1 MNKSENGKVVN
12 LHEED
17 MLMEKLTDPETI
29 YQLTRLLDRVEQVNL
44 LFDFLET
51 FLARGPSMADS
62 VNSLIVEMRENIDD
76 LGYIHKIN
84 EMTES
89 LKSVQHFIDSEPF
102 KQLQKT
108 MLNTETLELVQK
120 VSESALQA
128 HRDAQEQ
135 EMKRIGLF
143 GLVRELGNPDIQPAI
158 QFLLKFSKHLS
169 KESED
174 A

>member
-1 MNKSENGKVVN
+1 MNKGENSKIVN

-17 MLMEKLTDPETI
+17 MLMEKLTEQETI
-29 YQLTRLLDRVEQVNL
+29 YQLTRLLDRLEQVNL

-51 FLARGPSMADS
+51 FLERGPSMADS

-76 LGYIHKIN
+76 LGYIDKIN
-84 EMTES
+84 AMTES
-89 LKSVQHFIDSEPF
+89 LKSIQKFIDSEPF

-135 EMKRIGLF
+135 EMNRIGLF

-158 QFLLKFSKHLS
+158 QFLLSFSKHLS